1 MRSSLSA
8 LYVFVLLWDGVVAF
22 TASPKAIPQS
32 RVPSFRNQ
40 RRRYF
45 AGIAS
50 TRRRPTRITCAAS
63 DPSSELVLDPSRR
76 SDDDST
82 SRDIEG
88 ISNDDDARLSQRA
101 LLLRATGDS
110 EKQQEEEKEQEE
122 TGWVGETLSKGAE
135 AVVSGVKSAAR
146 ASKPLRRE
154 ADGRIVPDG
163 DGLLNL
169 CILLFSGLWIVH
181 SIVTV
186 DATMWR
192 GWTLQETLIRL
203 PWDNWDSYE
212 MGLLEHPIITKTAIN
227 VGIYLIGD
235 WLSQVKWGREEDVAL
250 WEFDLQRTLRNGLIG
265 ACFGPVVHFYY
276 NFSDW
281 VLPPSVPI
289 NRPFKIMLDQSIY
302 FCSKCAVYILLV
314 SLLRGDSFEEARGTV
329 KEKLK
334 GVVTTGWRFWPFV
347 HIFTYFLIPPR
358 HRVLWV
364 NCVDLLWSSILAGM
378 TSGAPAPDED
388 AGEGGGEGEELLT
401 AAPVS
406 STTEQQQQ
414 QQQQEQARV

>member
-1 MRSSLSA
+1 
-8 LYVFVLLWDGVVAF
+8 
-22 TASPKAIPQS
+22 
-32 RVPSFRNQ
+32 
-40 RRRYF
+40 
-45 AGIAS
+45 
-50 TRRRPTRITCAAS
+50 
-63 DPSSELVLDPSRR
+63 
-76 SDDDST
+76 
-82 SRDIEG
+82 
-88 ISNDDDARLSQRA
+88 
-101 LLLRATGDS
+101 
-110 EKQQEEEKEQEE
+110 
-122 TGWVGETLSKGAE
+122 ETL
-135 AVVSGVKSAAR
+135 
-146 ASKPLRRE
+146 L
-154 ADGRIVPDG
+154 
-163 DGLLNL
+163 
-169 CILLFSGLWIVH
+169 
-181 SIVTV
+181 
-186 DATMWR
+186 
-192 GWTLQETLIRL
+192 RL

-235 WLSQVKWGREEDVAL
+235 WLSQVNWGREEDVAL

-329 KEKLK
+329 KKKLK

-364 NCVDLLWSSILAGM
+364 
-378 TSGAPAPDED
+378 
-388 AGEGGGEGEELLT
+388 
-401 AAPVS
+401 
-406 STTEQQQQ
+406 
-414 QQQQEQARV
+414 